1 MENKKS
7 QKPDDQKITAFSQQA
22 RNLPIPENLRQSNLA
37 AIKAALDASET
48 QRNTAPAWWRK
59 RIAIPLPLAAAV
71 LLVLLLQ
78 MTLSVLVFTRE
89 SGAHTL
95 SPINPT
101 GLSKTVAP
109 PQYSETCVYVSG
121 MGVVNKN
128 QVFFHEEN

>member
-1 MENKKS
+1 MENKNP
-7 QKPDDQKITAFSQQA
+7 QKPSDQNIKAFSQQA

-48 QRNTAPAWWRK
+48 QRHTAPAWWRK

-78 MTLSVLVFTRE
+78 ITLSVFVFTRE
-89 SGAHTL
+89 SGAHPL

-101 GLSKTVAP
+101 GLSKTVTP
-109 PQYSETCVYVSG
+109 PQYTETCVYVSG

-128 QVFFHEEN
+128 RLFFHQEN